1 MAVTAYTVNIREKE
15 TEVWRNEATETYT
28 VEVTSPEA
36 IQARL
41 HRQTISDLY
50 YTMVF
55 LDCKSNCLK
64 SLKKTP
70 RGILIKFTWIQ
81 RTDSILAI
89 EMSRSLIT
97 ESTSLAPTQEYR
109 SQ

>member
-1 MAVTAYTVNIREKE
+1 M
-15 TEVWRNEATETYT
+15 EATP
-28 VEVTSPEA
+28 PEA

-41 HRQTISDLY
+41 HRQTISELY
-50 YTMVF
+50 YTMFF

-64 SLKKTP
+64 SLKKTL

-81 RTDSILAI
+81 RADSILAI
-89 EMSRSLIT
+89 KMSRSLIT
-97 ESTSLAPTQEYR
+97 DSTSLAPTQEYR